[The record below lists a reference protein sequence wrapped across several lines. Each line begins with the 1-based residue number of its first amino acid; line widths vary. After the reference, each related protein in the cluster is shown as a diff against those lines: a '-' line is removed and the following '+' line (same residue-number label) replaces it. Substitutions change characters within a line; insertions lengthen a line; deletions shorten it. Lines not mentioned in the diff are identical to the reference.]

1 MKTKR
6 REGISKMVQAGA
18 LLALGLILPIFTGQ
32 IPKVGQMLLP
42 MHIPVLLCG
51 FLCGPRYG
59 LLVGM
64 ICPLLRSA
72 LFGMPPVFPTA
83 LAMAFELG
91 TYGFVSGYLYSHS
104 RWQCVLAAEKCLI
117 AAMAAGRLI
126 WGTVMFLLMHLTGQ
140 SFTIQAFL
148 SGALLSAV
156 PGILIQLFLIPTVL
170 YALNR
175 AGLVPF
181 RKAEKQPAAAS

>member
-1 MKTKR
+1 MKKKR
-6 REGISKMVQAGA
+6 RESVSKMVQAGV

-42 MHIPVLLCG
+42 MHIPILLCG

-59 LLVGM
+59 LLVG
-64 ICPLLRSA
+64 IVCPLFRST
-72 LFGMPPVFPTA
+72 LFGVPPIFPTA

-91 TYGFVSGYLYSHS
+91 TYGFVSGYLYSRS
-104 RWQCVLAAEKCLI
+104 RWQCVLAAEKCLL
-117 AAMAAGRLI
+117 AAMIAGRLV
-126 WGTVMFLLMHLTGQ
+126 WGAVMFLLLHLMGQ
-140 SFTIQAFL
+140 I
-148 SGALLSAV
+148 
-156 PGILIQLFLIPTVL
+156 PGIIIQLFLIPMVL

-181 RKAEKQPAAAS
+181 RKAGKQPAAAS